1 MMIKSIRMLLLLA
14 VFSFSFSY
22 LYAQD
27 TLKLNLDK
35 AIMTALEN
43 NVDTKI
49 AQLEV
54 KQAQAAVD
62 QAFGNVYP
70 SVNFSANY
78 SRFLEKSKMPF
89 PDFEALLTNTT
100 YDLLFE
106 EGVLPYDESK
116 FLPMQTKLQAFAQ
129 TNNYEAKIEAT
140 QIIFNSAVF
149 TGIGASEQYYNTSKE
164 MLNSKVAET
173 ILNVKK
179 AFYGVLLSQEVLNIT
194 KASFDNAR
202 DNFSNVSALYEQGL
216 VSEFDKLQAEVQV
229 ENIRPNLLMVENN
242 LNNAKDGLKM
252 VMGIAP
258 ETPINI
264 EGIIEYKDENIPEY
278 DKALNKALESNF
290 DLRTLKLKKEVDEA
304 FVDLDNSGYWPS
316 LIAFANYSFAGSA
329 DDFEFQNYRSSMV
342 GLSLNI
348 NLFNGFQTTNK
359 VQQSKIDVMKTEEQI
374 GQLQDYLNT
383 QIRLKLLDIQRIK
396 SNIEAQERNIN
407 VAERAYELAKVR
419 YKEGTGSQLE
429 IQNSDIA
436 LRQARTN
443 RLQSVYEFIVAQSEI
458 DKLTGNIDREYL
470 EPFMDKKFK

>member
-100 YDLLFE
+100 YGLLFE

-202 DNFSNVSALYEQGL
+202 ENFNNVSALYEQGL

-252 VMGIAP
+252 VMGIDP
-258 ETPINI
+258 TTPINI

-278 DKALNKALESNF
+278 DNALNKAMESNF

-316 LIAFANYSFAGSA
+316 LVAFANYSFAGSA

-383 QIRLKLLDIQRIK
+383 QIRLKLLDIERIK

-443 RLQSVYEFIVAQSEI
+443 RLQSVYEFIVARSEI